1 MNPPSM
7 HGFIFSHYTLLKDF
21 SFITDR
27 PLNITPTQ
35 EDKLTNNTRD
45 KKAKVEIKLIE
56 KQMNSLSNNI

>member
-27 PLNITPTQ
+27 PLNITPTP
-35 EDKLTNNTRD
+35 EDKST
-45 KKAKVEIKLIE
+45 IKQESKSGNKID
-56 KQMNSLSNNI
+56 